1 MDIGGLFLIL
11 LAFGGICF
19 VFGVIYPVFM
29 AFVWLFKY
37 RKVQPLKEFLNQI

>member
-19 VFGVIYPVFM
+19 VFGVIYPAFM
-29 AFVWLFKY
+29 VLIWLFKY
-37 RKVQPLKEFLNQI
+37 RKVIPFQEFWKDV